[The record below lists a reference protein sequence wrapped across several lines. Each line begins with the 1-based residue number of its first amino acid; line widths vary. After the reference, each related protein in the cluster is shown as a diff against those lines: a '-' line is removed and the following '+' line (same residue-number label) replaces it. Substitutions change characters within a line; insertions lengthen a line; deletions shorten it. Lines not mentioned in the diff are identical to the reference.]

1 MLVACE
7 SSNGWRPEAVTSGG
21 VVAGGGGSAGCHCDH
36 TQQDA
41 AEGIWAKL
49 QIIPGMSIIKIMAPG
64 SLSIVHNPS

>member
-1 MLVACE
+1 MACE

-21 VVAGGGGSAGCHCDH
+21 VLAGGGGGQGAGCHCDH

-41 AEGIWAKL
+41 ARYLGKN
-49 QIIPGMSIIKIMAPG
+49 QIISCMSIIKIMAPG